1 MSSFI
6 KIRPSKTFKM
16 QIFVFL
22 ALHSLARS
30 LHSGNPLQR
39 NLEKVEKLKK
49 KKSLTQ
55 NCLKLLHQLF
65 TGHAVSKGT
74 SIDVKW

>member
-39 NLEKVEKLKK
+39 NLEKLKNKK
-49 KKSLTQ
+49 KKIL
-55 NCLKLLHQLF
+55 NPKLF
-65 TGHAVSKGT
+65 KTIT
-74 SIDVKW
+74 SNFHWTRSI